1 MSAEDVGALFE
12 DDMANAMYSYR
23 TELEDLAMLFE
34 ATMMKYHYGFEL
46 DIGFTNKDDIL
57 GWGARNRIAKSD
69 ISDRAL
75 FVVKSILPSKT
86 DWDEFFAKDVGKS
99 KLLDIGKNWWWDTL
113 VIGDERD
120 NNNLRKRIKIYDIRE
135 LNFNRNA
142 L

>member
-1 MSAEDVGALFE
+1 MNNFRFGVPKKIR
-12 DDMANAMYSYR
+12 NAKIPIFQ
-23 TELEDLAMLFE
+23 TELYLQL
-34 ATMMKYHYGFEL
+34 
-46 DIGFTNKDDIL
+46 
-57 GWGARNRIAKSD
+57 
-69 ISDRAL
+69 
-75 FVVKSILPSKT
+75 KSILPSKT